1 MDSHGNICGVA
12 NSNVISITN
21 AEGKEEQRENV
32 FAVSSDADGK
42 WSGGTA
48 PFNLGQAKVGVFP
61 RIASDIAAQ
70 FDKITNPASIK
81 FTQIC
86 ADKCPQ
92 AGDVVCNYFFL
103 SKWKKQL
110 GSSINPVNSTKV
122 RTYMRVTSSVTREL
136 ALKLPYLVEN
146 ACDIYKSNDD
156 EYQMCIDSFIHCD
169 FTPAPS
175 TVLLGRCLPYIDT
188 APQSKMQK
196 QKEKKEK
203 KKNHCCNFVFL
214 YLFVG

>member
-1 MDSHGNICGVA
+1 MSEGKPVTPMDVETTEAPSEGGKCGCLPCKHAPKGKSHSEFMEYHDRRCTNLLCLLIYVAFMIAWAVVGSLAFKYGTPDILTHAMDSHGNICGVA

-103 SKWKKQL
+103 SKWKKT
-110 GSSINPVNSTKV
+110 I
-122 RTYMRVTSSVTREL
+122 R
-136 ALKLPYLVEN
+136 
-146 ACDIYKSNDD
+146 
-156 EYQMCIDSFIHCD
+156 
-169 FTPAPS
+169 
-175 TVLLGRCLPYIDT
+175 
-188 APQSKMQK
+188 
-196 QKEKKEK
+196 
-203 KKNHCCNFVFL
+203 
-214 YLFVG
+214 